1 VRCRIKADYSGYR
14 VHGSRLKNDEDAV
27 TKRGK
32 AMGSDKN
39 MKILIVDDFATMRKV
54 IKNLLRQIGYQDVIE
69 AEDGVH
75 ALKELKSQKIDF
87 VISDWNMPNMTGIE
101 LLRAV
106 RADSELSS
114 LPFLMV
120 TAESL
125 KENVVEAVKAGVSNY
140 IVKPFTAEVLNEKIK
155 KIIEKQ

>member
-1 VRCRIKADYSGYR
+1 MDI
-14 VHGSRLKNDEDAV
+14 
-27 TKRGK
+27 
-32 AMGSDKN
+32 DKN
-39 MKILIVDDFATMRKV
+39 MRILVVDDFATMRKV
-54 IKNLLRQIGYQDVIE
+54 IKNLLRQTGYQNVTE
-69 AEDGVH
+69 AEDGVA
-75 ALKELKSQKIDF
+75 ALKELRSEKIDF

-140 IVKPFTAEVLNEKIK
+140 IVKPFTAEVLSEKIE
-155 KIIEKQ
+155 KIIEKL